1 MKRNILVSLIASLS
15 MAFAYADSPS
25 PAGQSAT
32 SYHGYSLPLPTDG
45 QVVNALPYGV
55 VTAQDLYPLM
65 TGYSLTLPIG
75 PNAGET
81 PFMVQSTPATV
92 YRPNIV
98 GSQPTFLTLGTM
110 LTTIPESKITSF
122 YQGYPDNTFV
132 DLSDLNKLQ
141 PSINNQLTFANTPSQ
156 NANVYT
162 IDKVFAAPYNAAS
175 LFNYLKPDANSPFK
189 NYLAYQQNPAQVYI
203 SLVSGALTPAPTPD
217 ATDDAYL
224 AQVRRIAAA
233 QTAGVYA
240 LQKIFERSKPIDQ
253 NDAIMQQLGKN
264 MPASATPQ
272 SPREIEKFM
281 ATRRLDP
288 QSGWYQ
294 HLQQASPVE
303 LQREQ
308 LYLQA
313 EMLYELHQIHET
325 EERNQLLLAIN
336 LLTQNYTNRLNLN
349 TQQKIAAQVNPS
361 ASSAP
366 KH

>member
-1 MKRNILVSLIASLS
+1 MKKNILGLFIASLS
-15 MAFAYADSPS
+15 MATAYADSQTPG
-25 PAGQSAT
+25 GQST
-32 SYHGYSLPLPTDG
+32 TTYHGYSLPFPADE
-45 QVVNALPYGV
+45 QVANALPYGV

-65 TGYSLTLPIG
+65 TGYSLTLPTSS
-75 PNAGET
+75 NAGEP
-81 PFMVQSTPATV
+81 PFMVQSTPATI

-98 GSQPTFLTLGTM
+98 GSQPTFVTLGTM
-110 LTTIPESKITSF
+110 LTTIPESKIASF

-132 DLSDLNKLQ
+132 DLSDLSKLQ
-141 PSINNQLTFANTPSQ
+141 PTMNNQLTFANTSSQ
-156 NANVYT
+156 NSNVYT
-162 IDKVFAAPYNAAS
+162 IDKTFAAPYNAAS
-175 LFNYLKPDANSPFK
+175 LFNYLKPDSNSPFK

-217 ATDDAYL
+217 ATDGAYL
-224 AQVRRIAAA
+224 AQIRRIAAA

-264 MPASATPQ
+264 MPSSATPQ

-349 TQQKIAAQVNPS
+349 TQQKISTQTNP
-361 ASSAP
+361 ATPAIP
-366 KH
+366 KR